1 MLLRRSLRE
10 NATINCT
17 MQVILEVPGDT
28 NLVLLSSGIF
38 CSVPIPP
45 PQTESI
51 RKNEE
56 VKMGKQLF
64 DSWMDSL

>member
-1 MLLRRSLRE
+1 
-10 NATINCT
+10 

-51 RKNEE
+51 GKNEE